1 MTLVRS
7 VHLNGSVVEYALKRS
22 RGAKRTRVRVGPQG
36 VQVILPASLAEARAE
51 EVLKRNSGWVM
62 EQLAFVKRSGS
73 LRRSESDSNGFL
85 LRGKQVRVKLIN
97 SPHAHRSSSVEYD
110 SGVVYVKSPTGSPQT
125 ALKALELWL
134 RREARSD
141 IASTL
146 SKRAVEIGRR
156 PNRVY
161 IMGQRTKWGNC
172 SRKRNLSFN
181 WRLVMAPPEVLDYIV
196 VHELAHLI
204 EPYHSNK
211 FWLIVRSHCPLYP
224 RYREWLRHHLSSLTS
239 PMPVSLLENHF
250 GEVRLTSAKPSPA
263 A

>member
-1 MTLVRS
+1 MVRS
-7 VHLNGSVVEYALKRS
+7 LYLNGNLVEYALKRS

-36 VQVILPASLAEARAE
+36 VQVILPPSLAEARAE
-51 EVLKRNSGWVM
+51 EVLKNNSDWVM

-85 LRGKQVRVKLIN
+85 LRGKKVLVKHIN
-97 SPHAHRSSSVEYD
+97 SPHAPRSSSVEFD
-110 SGVVYVKSPTGSPQT
+110 SGVVYVKSRSPQT
-125 ALKALELWL
+125 ALKTLELWL
-134 RREARSD
+134 RQEARSD
-141 IASTL
+141 IASIL

-204 EPYHSNK
+204 EPYHSTK

-224 RYREWLRHHLSSLTS
+224 RHREWLRNHLGSLTS
-239 PMPVSLLENHF
+239 PIHVSLLANHF
-250 GEVRLTSAKPSPA
+250 GEVTPTSAKPSPA

>member
-7 VHLNGSVVEYALKRS
+7 VHLNGNVVEYALKRS

-51 EVLKRNSGWVM
+51 EVLKRNSDWVM
-62 EQLAFVKRSGS
+62 EQLAFVKRSSS

-85 LRGKQVRVKLIN
+85 LRGKQVLVKQVKSPN
-97 SPHAHRSSSVEYD
+97 SSRSSSVEFD
-110 SGVVYVKSPTGSPQT
+110 SGVVYVKSRSPQT

-134 RREARSD
+134 RREAKSD
-141 IASTL
+141 IASRL
-146 SKRAVEIGRR
+146 SERAVEIGRR

-161 IMGQRTKWGNC
+161 IMSQRTKWGNC

-204 EPYHSNK
+204 EPYHSTK
-211 FWLIVRSHCPLYP
+211 FWLIVRSHCPLYS
-224 RYREWLRHHLSSLTS
+224 RYREWLQHHLSSLTS
-239 PMPVSLLENHF
+239 PMHVSLLTDHSEC
-250 GEVRLTSAKPSPA
+250 
-263 A
+263 